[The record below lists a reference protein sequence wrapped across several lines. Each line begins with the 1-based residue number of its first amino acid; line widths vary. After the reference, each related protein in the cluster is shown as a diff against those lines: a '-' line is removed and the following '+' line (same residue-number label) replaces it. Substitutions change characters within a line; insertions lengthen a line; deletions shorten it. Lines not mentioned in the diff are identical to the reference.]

1 MARVYISVGSNVERE
16 CNIRSCF
23 RALEERF
30 GALTLSRVYQNK
42 AVGFSGADFFNL
54 VVGFTTDADPYSV
67 VSCLRAIETAHARC
81 RDAPKFSPRTLDLDL
96 LLYDDLVLAKDGLQI
111 PRPEI
116 TRYAFVLGPLAEVA
130 GQLRHP
136 RLGKTF
142 AELWASFAKDSQPL
156 YPVTLEL

>member
-16 CNIRSCF
+16 RNIRSCL

-67 VSCLRAIETAHARC
+67 ASCLRTIETAHGRY

-96 LLYDDLVLAKDGLQI
+96 LLYDDLVLA
-111 PRPEI
+111 
-116 TRYAFVLGPLAEVA
+116 
-130 GQLRHP
+130 
-136 RLGKTF
+136 
-142 AELWASFAKDSQPL
+142 
-156 YPVTLEL
+156 